1 MKKALKN
8 RGFWAIM
15 ALAGIAGVLAGC
27 GVRTPTAPPA
37 GSQLHKDVP
46 PHGGTPVALGEDYR
60 LELVLDAPAGK
71 LDAYVFDGEFE
82 NFVRINAESFQVT
95 AHLPGGQQV
104 LAFKAVPNPA
114 TGETVG
120 DTSMFET
127 RADWLEN
134 QKSFDAVLQQLTVKG
149 TTFSNIAFNFPN
161 GTSADENKN

>member
-1 MKKALKN
+1 VKIALKN
-8 RGFWAIM
+8 GTFWPIM
-15 ALAGIAGVLAGC
+15 VLTGIAAVLAGC
-27 GVRTPTAPPA
+27 GGSTPSAPPA
-37 GSQLHKDVP
+37 KSQLHKDVP

-95 AHLPGGQQV
+95 AHLPGGGQI
-104 LAFKAVPNPA
+104 LAFKAVPNAA

-127 RADWLEN
+127 QADWLKT

-149 TTFSNIAFNFPN
+149 ATYTNVAFNFPN
-161 GTSADENKN
+161 GTAADEIKN